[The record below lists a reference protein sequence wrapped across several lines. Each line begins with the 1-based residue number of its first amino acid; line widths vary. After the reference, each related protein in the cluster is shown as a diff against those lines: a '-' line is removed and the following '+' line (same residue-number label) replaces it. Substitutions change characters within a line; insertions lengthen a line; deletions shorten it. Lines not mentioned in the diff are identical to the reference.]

1 MNQGDE
7 LEQLSRSLAS
17 TLEINLSD
25 LPVDVED
32 PKVPVFL
39 SDRERRRSIWTIS
52 LPLTD
57 CYGRINLDEREKK
70 PLRALLEV
78 NGAFSTTLYERL
90 LEQMWEDSTSIV
102 RKNGVFGILYEA
114 EFDAD
119 QPGGL
124 TSSEVTERLLSGFS
138 RLRERF
144 PRVDFA
150 VPSREYWPTETP
162 AVWAFAPS
170 GAITGA
176 AREELGFAID
186 RLYEEW
192 DARG

>member
-1 MNQGDE
+1 MKQDDE
-7 LEQLSRSLAS
+7 LERLSRSLGPKVD
-17 TLEINLSD
+17 IDLSG
-25 LPVDVED
+25 LPADVED
-32 PKVPVFL
+32 PGIPVLL
-39 SDRERRRSIWTIS
+39 SDDGNRRGIWRIS
-52 LPLTD
+52 LALTD
-57 CYGRINLDEREKK
+57 CYGEINLDQREKK
-70 PLRALLEV
+70 PFRSLLEV
-78 NGAFSTTLYERL
+78 NGMFTTGLYGL
-90 LEQMWEDSTSIV
+90 LIEQMWGDSTSIV
-102 RKNGVFGILYEA
+102 RKDGVFGILYEA

-119 QPGGL
+119 QPGGP